1 MRRLAAAFRGSC
13 SPIYHSK
20 IVSRAD
26 EACAYSSSPGVWSL
40 ISAVVQP
47 RHRARSRHY
56 SSHYKVM
63 LNWIAVVGVAQLVE
77 RRSVAP
83 NVAGSNPVSHP
94 NFTKFHFP
102 FKSRAFVIVRKVCI
116 FRTIS
121 EIQPQPLKE
130 QNIFLVQKRVNPF
143 RFEI

>member
-1 MRRLAAAFRGSC
+1 MISGTSGPVRQEPFGVRRLAAAFA
-13 SPIYHSK
+13 PIYHPK

-47 RHRARSRHY
+47 RHRARSRRY
-56 SSHYKVM
+56 ASHYKVM

-94 NFTKFHFP
+94 K
-102 FKSRAFVIVRKVCI
+102 
-116 FRTIS
+116 TIS
-121 EIQPQPLKE
+121 SQSSAITSQPE
-130 QNIFLVQKRVNPF
+130 LVSLCNYFPQKMQLTS
-143 RFEI
+143 